1 MIRKAYVDVPEG
13 QVHLRRVE
21 GVGPPIVLLHR
32 TPASS
37 VSFEAM
43 LARLD
48 GRRAAMAFDTPGFG
62 QSFRPPGR
70 PSTVDYARW
79 FLAALDALGVDAFH
93 VCGHHTGTHFGVEL
107 ARLAPRRVRS
117 LLLSGVLYTDAATR
131 AAFATRLGQAL
142 RPDGEGHYA
151 IETWK
156 FVRRMREP
164 FAPEVIHE
172 DFIGA
177 LLAIEGRDQAFGA
190 VFAQDFPAVLRDVQC
205 PMRVAQAVDDPLASM
220 LPRLEADRPDIP
232 VERLGPAQ
240 MGLPELQAEGFV
252 EAALRLAAA
261 AESGLP
267 RPFPG

>member
-1 MIRKAYVDVPEG
+1 MIKKGYVEIPEG

-21 GVGPPIVLLHR
+21 GIGPPIVLLHR

-43 LARLD
+43 LARFD
-48 GRRAAMAFDTPGFG
+48 GRRAAIAFDTPGFG
-62 QSFRPPGR
+62 QSFRPAGR

-79 FLAALDALGVDAFH
+79 FLAALDGLGIDGFH

-107 ARLAPRRVRS
+107 ARLAPQRMRS

-142 RPDGEGHYA
+142 RPDPDGHYA
-151 IETWK
+151 VETWK

-190 VFAQDFPAVLRDVQC
+190 VFAQDFPALLREVRC
-205 PMRVAQAVDDPLASM
+205 PIRVAQAVDDPLASM
-220 LPRLEADRPDIP
+220 LAKLEAERPDIP
-232 VERLGPAQ
+232 VERLGAAQ
-240 MGLPELQAEGFV
+240 MGLPELQADGFDD
-252 EAALRLAAA
+252 AALRF
-261 AESGLP
+261 AEAVDSGST
-267 RPFPG
+267 